1 MRPQLPEPSSERA
14 ERFRALY
21 AAGYLDVL
29 RFVQRRVHPTHAED
43 VVAEAFLVVWRR
55 IDELPARPSD
65 QRAWLFGI
73 ARNCLLNA
81 RRGAHRAEALAVRL
95 ADADSGASTR
105 ASEADRFD
113 VEQLATR
120 ADLAVAW
127 ARLAPGEQEV
137 LALTVFEQLT
147 SPEAARVLGISS
159 AAYRLR
165 LLRARRALR
174 ARLDPT
180 PSAAHLTARQ
190 GATDGL
196 V

>member
-1 MRPQLPEPSSERA
+1 VKGVRPQLPEPSSERA

-95 ADADSGASTR
+95 ADAECSGSAPRHTDCGCYEPDVRCAPDSTR
-105 ASEADRFD
+105 
-113 VEQLATR
+113 
-120 ADLAVAW
+120 
-127 ARLAPGEQEV
+127 P
-137 LALTVFEQLT
+137 
-147 SPEAARVLGISS
+147 
-159 AAYRLR
+159 RLR
-165 LLRARRALR
+165 RI
-174 ARLDPT
+174 
-180 PSAAHLTARQ
+180 
-190 GATDGL
+190 
-196 V
+196 